1 VGTKNDSWAPKPA
14 CNKKGRK
21 IGPIDPTCSSFYP
34 FFHPLLFPSASI
46 RTRPPWKEQ
55 ILDHKVTGVFFSK
68 KTQTRQG
75 NLQGSWKQPEKGTS
89 NNSPLCKKPDLVSYM
104 QGLSR
109 NKKPDLVSYM

>member
-1 VGTKNDSWAPKPA
+1 MTAGHQNQPVTKKVERLDRSTLPAPL
-14 CNKKGRK
+14 
-21 IGPIDPTCSSFYP
+21 SSSTDP